1 MNRLNW
7 NSQTAEGVCVTFFS
21 KYVSFSICLCVKKH
35 EKPFFLKYLEN
46 EWTDWAEIHTHY
58 PRWSERCNKQCK
70 KITFVCLFVRCLSVK
85 THKKTFL
92 QIARK
97 LKGRLSWNSFTTP
110 MLVKGVTS
118 VTFFVQMWHFVY
130 LFAHKK
136 QWQIIFFKYLENSWT
151 DWAEIYTQ
159 YQYWSEVCLGHFC
172 PESVY
177 LTTEGG
183 DTQVEGSKALLRRY
197 PKASIINCYANNMK
211 NVFFNYSLFKR
222 KLKI

>member
-136 QWQIIFFKYLENSWT
+136 QWQIIFFSNISKTHEPIELKFTHNISIGPRCVLDIFVRSRFT
-151 DWAEIYTQ
+151 SPPKAVI
-159 YQYWSEVCLGHFC
+159 HK
-172 PESVY
+172 
-177 LTTEGG
+177 
-183 DTQVEGSKALLRRY
+183 SKARKPSLGGTRRL
-197 PKASIINCYANNMK
+197 
-211 NVFFNYSLFKR
+211 VL
-222 KLKI
+222 

>member
-7 NSQTAEGVCVTFFS
+7 NSQTAEGVCVTFF
-21 KYVSFSICLCVKKH
+21 FQICQFLYLFVRKKTR
-35 EKPFFLKYLEN
+35 KAFFLKYLEN

-58 PRWSERCNKQCK
+58 PRWSERCNKQFK

-136 QWQIIFFKYLENSWT
+136 QWQIIFFQISRKLMNRLSWNLHTISVLVRGVSWT
-151 DWAEIYTQ
+151 FLSGVGLPHHRRRWYT
-159 YQYWSEVCLGHFC
+159 SRRL
-172 PESVY
+172 ES
-177 LTTEGG
+177 
-183 DTQVEGSKALLRRY
+183 
-197 PKASIINCYANNMK
+197 PP
-211 NVFFNYSLFKR
+211 
-222 KLKI
+222 